1 MEYKL
6 LTKNNKIISLSFSKT
21 LLASTIITALT
32 TPLLWILSGGN
43 IDWILIANIILFL
56 GVLILFYPF
65 ILYVYPYMV
74 TKIGTFL
81 LTSLLIIISM
91 WINFTVISLLLPSN
105 YIYEATLNATIEKF
119 LILGTIYIMA
129 INSLTLPLLY
139 QEKKIENF
147 F

>member
-6 LTKNNKIISLSFSKT
+6 SIKSNKIISISFSKT
-21 LLASTIITALT
+21 LLISTIITALI
-32 TPLLWILSGGN
+32 TPFFWILSDAN
-43 IDWILIANIILFL
+43 INWILFANAVSFTGTLIIL
-56 GVLILFYPF
+56 YPF
-65 ILYVYPYMV
+65 VLYVYPYMV

-81 LTSLLIIISM
+81 LTSLLTIISI
-91 WINFTVISLLLPSN
+91 WINFTTIAFSLPKH
-105 YIYEATLNATIEKF
+105 YIYEATLNVTIEKI
-119 LILGTIYIMA
+119 LIIGVVFIIA